1 MSRIAGA
8 LVVSALIAA
17 GCSQGGPHIG
27 DRPSLDNLAPASPPP
42 QTSAQPPQESPPPT
56 VETFLPSSRPAKGMD
71 QVVATVNKEP
81 LTMEQFVKPLI
92 EAHGLTMLLNL
103 ARLEIVKQQA
113 DKQKVVVTP
122 QDIADERKTTLDK
135 MFADAPAEQPLREKL
150 EKAVADHDAATAQR
164 MRDEIATQREEFL
177 AQYRDEKHISQT
189 EFDMAMEINTY
200 LRKIAEPQI
209 AGKITDEDIKNAF
222 GQLYG
227 EQARVRYIELNSM
240 AEVREAQRRLA
251 AGDRFEDVARD
262 MSHNRVSAAAGGEM
276 PPFTRATPTLPGT
289 FLDVVFGLKKGQVSE
304 PVGVGNSFLI
314 VKLEDMLPPK
324 AVKFEDVK
332 ESVRKTI
339 YDQLLTNVI
348 RELKSSLDQQ
358 VLAGMKI
365 ENPVLKQQ
373 FQAMID
379 KQIHDRKK
387 INEEMER
394 NRLET
399 SAPTTMPTQPASR
412 TLEPTTLPALNFPA
426 VPSAA
431 PTTSLSGD
439 IRPPATQPGSAGN
452 PKP

>member
-8 LVVSALIAA
+8 LVVTALIAA

-42 QTSAQPPQESPPPT
+42 QPSAQQPQASPPPT

-71 QVVATVNKEP
+71 QIVATVNKEP

-113 DKQKVVVTP
+113 DKQKIVVTL

-150 EKAVADHDAATAQR
+150 EKAVADHDDATTQR

-227 EQARVRYIELNSM
+227 EQARVR
-240 AEVREAQRRLA
+240 
-251 AGDRFEDVARD
+251 
-262 MSHNRVSAAAGGEM
+262 
-276 PPFTRATPTLPGT
+276 
-289 FLDVVFGLKKGQVSE
+289 
-304 PVGVGNSFLI
+304 
-314 VKLEDMLPPK
+314 
-324 AVKFEDVK
+324 
-332 ESVRKTI
+332 
-339 YDQLLTNVI
+339 
-348 RELKSSLDQQ
+348 
-358 VLAGMKI
+358 
-365 ENPVLKQQ
+365 
-373 FQAMID
+373 
-379 KQIHDRKK
+379 
-387 INEEMER
+387 
-394 NRLET
+394 
-399 SAPTTMPTQPASR
+399 
-412 TLEPTTLPALNFPA
+412 
-426 VPSAA
+426 
-431 PTTSLSGD
+431 
-439 IRPPATQPGSAGN
+439 
-452 PKP
+452 

>member
-1 MSRIAGA
+1 
-8 LVVSALIAA
+8 
-17 GCSQGGPHIG
+17 
-27 DRPSLDNLAPASPPP
+27 
-42 QTSAQPPQESPPPT
+42 
-56 VETFLPSSRPAKGMD
+56 
-71 QVVATVNKEP
+71 
-81 LTMEQFVKPLI
+81 
-92 EAHGLTMLLNL
+92 
-103 ARLEIVKQQA
+103 
-113 DKQKVVVTP
+113 
-122 QDIADERKTTLDK
+122 
-135 MFADAPAEQPLREKL
+135 
-150 EKAVADHDAATAQR
+150 
-164 MRDEIATQREEFL
+164 
-177 AQYRDEKHISQT
+177 
-189 EFDMAMEINTY
+189 
-200 LRKIAEPQI
+200 
-209 AGKITDEDIKNAF
+209 
-222 GQLYG
+222 
-227 EQARVRYIELNSM
+227 M

-276 PPFTRATPTLPGT
+276 PPFTRATPTLPST

-394 NRLET
+394 NRLE
-399 SAPTTMPTQPASR
+399 SSSPTTMPTQPAVR

-426 VPSAA
+426 SPLAA
-431 PTTSLSGD
+431 PTTSPSGD
-439 IRPPATQPGSAGN
+439 TRPPATQPGSAGN

>member
-1 MSRIAGA
+1 
-8 LVVSALIAA
+8 
-17 GCSQGGPHIG
+17 
-27 DRPSLDNLAPASPPP
+27 
-42 QTSAQPPQESPPPT
+42 
-56 VETFLPSSRPAKGMD
+56 MD
-71 QVVATVNKEP
+71 QIVATVNKEP

-103 ARLEIVKQQA
+103 ARLDIVKQQA
-113 DKQKVVVTP
+113 SKEKITVTP
-122 QDIADERKTTLDK
+122 QDVADERKNTLDK

-189 EFDMAMEINTY
+189 EFDMALEINTY

-227 EQARVRYIELNSM
+227 EQARVRYIELTSM

-276 PPFTRATPTLPGT
+276 PPFTRATPSLPKP
-289 FLDVVFGLKKGQVSE
+289 FLEVVFGLKKEQVSE
-304 PVGVGNSFLI
+304 PIMVGDSFLI

-324 AVKFEDVK
+324 AVKFDDVK

-339 YDQLLTNVI
+339 YDQALTSVV

-358 VLAGMKI
+358 VVVGMKI

-394 NRLET
+394 NRIEN
-399 SAPTTMPTQPASR
+399 SSPTTMPTQPAPRS
-412 TLEPTTLPALNFPA
+412 LEPTTLPALNVPIA
-426 VPSAA
+426 PSAA
-431 PTTSLSGD
+431 PATSSGD
-439 IRPPATQPGSAGN
+439 TRPPATQPGSAGN

>member
-8 LVVSALIAA
+8 LVVTALIAA
-17 GCSQGGPHIG
+17 GCSAGGPHIG

-42 QTSAQPPQESPPPT
+42 QTSARPPS
-56 VETFLPSSRPAKGMD
+56 VETFLPASRPAQGMD

-113 DKQKVVVTP
+113 DKQKIVVTP

-150 EKAVADHDAATAQR
+150 EKAVADHDDATAQR

-189 EFDMAMEINTY
+189 EFNMAMEINTY

-262 MSHNRVSAAAGGEM
+262 MSHNRLSAAAGGEM

-394 NRLET
+394 NRLES
-399 SAPTTMPTQPASR
+399 SAPTTMPTQPAAR
-412 TLEPTTLPALNFPA
+412 TIEPTTLPAFNLPVA
-426 VPSAA
+426 PTAA
-431 PTTSLSGD
+431 PTSSSPGGT
-439 IRPPATQPGSAGN
+439 RPPATQPGSAGN